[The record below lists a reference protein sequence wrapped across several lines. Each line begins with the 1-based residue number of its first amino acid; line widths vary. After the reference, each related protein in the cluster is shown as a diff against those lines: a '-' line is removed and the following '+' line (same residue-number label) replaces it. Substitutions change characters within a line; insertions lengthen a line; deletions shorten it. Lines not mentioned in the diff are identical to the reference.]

1 MGEHDDSQDDEVA
14 QSHQRLKPQAIGLGR
29 FPPAK
34 KCIVRSPGLWHTARY
49 FSWATW
55 GSTIIGFTS
64 SWLHNADYLI
74 TQAICEEDHE
84 WPTDHVRLR
93 QGEVKLKEILLIS
106 AFHGPLAEKLYLS
119 FFGWLVVRPA
129 MVTPYLIF
137 VTDATDGVRVNFFWL
152 V

>member
-1 MGEHDDSQDDEVA
+1 MGEHDDCQDDEVA

-34 KCIVRSPGLWHTARY
+34 RCIVRSPGLWHTARY

-106 AFHGPLAEKLYLS
+106 AFHGPLAEYLYLS
-119 FFGWLVVRPA
+119 LFVRLFVRPV
-129 MVTPYLIF
+129 MVTSSLLLALDPQTHTFSESL
-137 VTDATDGVRVNFFWL
+137 W
-152 V
+152 